1 MSTRTKGA
9 LAMVLAGAVTFS
21 ISAALL
27 VEEST
32 KELIKRSAS
41 ALNENLKKTNMISG
55 AEKTV
60 NAQTPPVNDKKDVQ
74 INLSP
79 NPSAL
84 EKAPDNKNTSDAAIA
99 LVDENTKNVSK
110 KTAEKSAS
118 IKQSETAV
126 PAPSAATKPDISVKP
141 SRKTAVAVSPV
152 PETTTA
158 RPAPKPAAPKQVTS
172 KGSSPTKTETR
183 IKAPVT
189 TTDSASTTTKKDR
202 TATAPSVPAKSIPA
216 TPAATKSATSPKAPA
231 ARTASASKGTDP
243 ASSAVKPANRG
254 QEVSQAAKEKAEI
267 NKEQKENNGKKL

>member
-27 VEEST
+27 VEQSP

-41 ALNENLKKTNMISG
+41 ALNDNLKKTDIISR

-60 NAQTPPVNDKKDVQ
+60 NAQTPAVNDKKDVQ
-74 INLSP
+74 TKVSS

-84 EKAPDNKNTSDAAIA
+84 EKVPDNKNTSDAAIA

-110 KTAEKSAS
+110 KTAEKSATN
-118 IKQSETAV
+118 KQSDTAV
-126 PAPSAATKPDISVKP
+126 PAPSAATRPETSVKP
-141 SRKTAVAVSPV
+141 TRKTAVAVSPV

-158 RPAPKPAAPKQVTS
+158 RPAPKPSAPKQVTS
-172 KGSSPTKTETR
+172 KVTSPTKTETR

-202 TATAPSVPAKSIPA
+202 TATAPSAPVKSIPA
-216 TPAATKSATSPKAPA
+216 TPAATKSAASPKAPA
-231 ARTASASKGTDP
+231 ARTASATKGTNP
-243 ASSAVKPANRG
+243 ANSAVKPANRG
-254 QEVSQAAKEKAEI
+254 QEVSQTAKEKAAI
-267 NKEQKENNGKKL
+267 NKEQKGNKGEKL

>member
-41 ALNENLKKTNMISG
+41 ALNDNLKKTDMISG

-60 NAQTPPVNDKKDVQ
+60 NAQTPAVNDNKDVQ
-74 INLSP
+74 TKLSS

-84 EKAPDNKNTSDAAIA
+84 EKVPDNKNTSDAAIA

-110 KTAEKSAS
+110 KTAENPAS
-118 IKQSETAV
+118 SETPV
-126 PAPSAATKPDISVKP
+126 PAPAAATKPEINVKP
-141 SRKTAVAVSPV
+141 SRTAAVAVSPV
-152 PETTTA
+152 PETITV
-158 RPAPKPAAPKQVTS
+158 RPSPKPAAPKQVTS
-172 KGSSPTKTETR
+172 KDSSPTKTETR

-202 TATAPSVPAKSIPA
+202 TTTAPSAPAKSIPA
-216 TPAATKSATSPKAPA
+216 TPAATKSAASPKAPA
-231 ARTASASKGTDP
+231 ERTASASKGTDP
-243 ASSAVKPANRG
+243 ASSAAKPVNRG